1 LTGGFYLSILGNRIV
16 GTKKGFIKKLKEEGL
31 MGKVEGIIKSE
42 IVRLAKREIRKISV
56 PLGHDV
62 WSLKSAVSQLR
73 KAVLTL
79 QRITASQQKELE
91 KRKVPLEATTEE
103 IKVSRFSPRLIRS
116 LRGHL
121 GITQRELATLTG
133 VTVGAAHH
141 WESGKF
147 KPNMKK
153 KAVMVA
159 LRKLGRREVRKL
171 LEEKSSGKVKK
182 TVRSSRRKG
191 KKKTSRE

>member
-1 LTGGFYLSILGNRIV
+1 
-16 GTKKGFIKKLKEEGL
+16 

-62 WSLKSAVSQLR
+62 WALKYVVSQLR

-91 KRKVPLEATTEE
+91 KRKVPLEASSEE
-103 IKVSRFSPRLIRS
+103 VKVSRFSPRLIRS
-116 LRGHL
+116 LRGYL
-121 GITQRELATLTG
+121 GITQKELAILTS
-133 VTVGAAHH
+133 VTVGAVQK
-141 WESGKF
+141 WESGQF
-147 KPNMKK
+147 KPSMKK

-171 LEEKSSGKVKK
+171 IEGKRTQMAAKK
-182 TVRSSRRKG
+182 VPHRRRRRTKRARM
-191 KKKTSRE
+191 K